1 MTNRIEALTQ
11 RPIEK
16 AGHETDVDPMGG
28 NARGTEPDRATAGHC
43 RVRHDHAT
51 GRGRPH
57 HSPVPGRSCD
67 ASAVSAS
74 GCPGAS
80 WLSQTRRSDGG
91 SESPSIINGCFSSDR
106 NTNSSRIS
114 NSLLFAAGSP
124 QIAPI
129 DIGAQFFASDSALR
143 GPLDRGAVLR
153 RHTRFFP
160 LLDGLVARN
169 PEDLTGC
176 RQATEHSDCLV
187 YWCGCVTHRRTV
199 LQEKLAMQVF
209 LAMTQENIA
218 GMLRL

>member
-16 AGHETDVDPMGG
+16 AGHETNVDPMGG

-129 DIGAQFFASDSALR
+129 DIWAQFFACDLALR
-143 GPLDRGAVLR
+143 GPLDGWAALCRDWPVAAD
-153 RHTRFFP
+153 P
-160 LLDGLVARN
+160 LIHHRWSYTQQIGQRSLATQGL
-169 PEDLTGC
+169 GC
-176 RQATEHSDCLV
+176 LFDWVHAATLA
-187 YWCGCVTHRRTV
+187 GLMTV
-199 LQEKLAMQVF
+199 VNSRA
-209 LAMTQENIA
+209 NS
-218 GMLRL
+218 